1 MYHVKILSRILC
13 VHTISY
19 IKVTS
24 LSRQHGRVTDV
35 VIPPPRCNMHEAF
48 VTFAEP
54 AMADDAR
61 WYLDDISLFG
71 HRLQVSLFPSLHS
84 HPRRSPIEPD
94 TRHGRGAAMQGGV
107 SETDALDHRPR
118 HALDSRPH
126 LAARHGRDRQ
136 DESGVSDA
144 PCRRYGSQNAAGQ
157 VGDAGL
163 GDRHTGDDSLE
174 HALTLEWSHDQGG
187 AVARARGGRHSLF
200 GTAGGGDKVM
210 DDGRAA
216 SRRSGSD
223 KAPSLN
229 AVGVQEWRDL
239 GPVEV
244 HAESPHV
251 AAGPS
256 THLGWGT
263 WSAASTGGGMRSA
276 GWGSLAGGE
285 RGHLKTICVEPG
297 ESGEISREGN
307 GAGDQR
313 VEAHNGASSLLGT
326 TLASRVER
334 GSAPGGMEASGLA
347 NENQML
353 GYGAQG
359 AGHMTYGR
367 DLPVPGGTMYDAGGR
382 LAGGGMCGGALAPVH
397 ASSARFEGGAGFQ
410 SIHLSADD
418 GQERGAE
425 QGIVAERS
433 ARKSYDGKMVVPA
446 GWKLVTSN
454 STGKVYWYN
463 KMTGKSTWEPPPG
476 SVYAKDH
483 DTLCGSAELPAVGG
497 KKRMGDELEGTG
509 EEGEKKQLGQEAETC
524 LPAKKR
530 QRPIKTSEESDDDA
544 REFLPA
550 DSQFAKR
557 KEGLS
562 GIRSGGQARG
572 TRKSGILPRIPRKG
586 EVTASSPRVG
596 LGVVGGGA
604 RSWATSP
611 HRPTSA
617 RSPVSLPQAPR
628 SPLPGQKTK
637 V

>member
-1 MYHVKILSRILC
+1 
-13 VHTISY
+13 
-19 IKVTS
+19 
-24 LSRQHGRVTDV
+24 
-35 VIPPPRCNMHEAF
+35 
-48 VTFAEP
+48 
-54 AMADDAR
+54 
-61 WYLDDISLFG
+61 
-71 HRLQVSLFPSLHS
+71 
-84 HPRRSPIEPD
+84 
-94 TRHGRGAAMQGGV
+94 MQGGV
-107 SETDALDHRPR
+107 SETDALDHRSR

-144 PCRRYGSQNAAGQ
+144 PYRRYGRHSAGGQ
-157 VGDAGL
+157 VGEAAL

-174 HALTLEWSHDQGG
+174 HALTLEWSHCQEG
-187 AVARARGGRHSLF
+187 AVAPARGGRHYLG
-200 GTAGGGDKVM
+200 GTAGGSDKVM

-216 SRRSGSD
+216 SRPSGS
-223 KAPSLN
+223 
-229 AVGVQEWRDL
+229 VR
-239 GPVEV
+239 
-244 HAESPHV
+244 
-251 AAGPS
+251 
-256 THLGWGT
+256 T
-263 WSAASTGGGMRSA
+263 A

-285 RGHLKTICVEPG
+285 RGLLKTNSVESG
-297 ESGEISREGN
+297 ESGEIRREGN

-313 VEAHNGASSLLGT
+313 VQVHNGASSFLST

-334 GSAPGGMEASGLA
+334 GSAPGGREASGLA
-347 NENQML
+347 NGNQMF

-367 DLPVPGGTMYDAGGR
+367 DLPVPGGTMYDAGCR
-382 LAGGGMCGGALAPVH
+382 LAGGGVCGGAPAPVH
-397 ASSARFEGGAGFQ
+397 ASSVRLEGGAGLQ

-425 QGIVAERS
+425 QGSAAERS

-483 DTLCGSAELPAVGG
+483 DTLRGSAELPAVGG
-497 KKRMGDELEGTG
+497 KKRMGDELEGTS
-509 EEGEKKQLGQEAETC
+509 EEGEKKQLGQESETC

-530 QRPIKTSEESDDDA
+530 QRPVKSSEESEDDT
-544 REFLPA
+544 RELLSA
-550 DSQFAKR
+550 DSQFPKR
-557 KEGLS
+557 QEGLS
-562 GIRSGGQARG
+562 GIRSGGHARG
-572 TRKSGILPRIPRKG
+572 TRRSGILPRIPRKG
-586 EVTASSPRVG
+586 EVTASFPRVG

-611 HRPTSA
+611 YRPTSA
-617 RSPVSLPQAPR
+617 RSPVSLPQVPR